1 MDWPGYVKVA
11 SGRSLS
17 WGKVSCMGD
26 WVRAFVGIFSLVFFF
41 FSSTITRLVDGLT
54 YSFPFSLFQLS
65 IFLFLFFPIVH
76 VRYII
81 MWVLSLFCLF
91 WFKGMVGAQSKSEI
105 V

>member
-41 FSSTITRLVDGLT
+41 FSSTIL
-54 YSFPFSLFQLS
+54 
-65 IFLFLFFPIVH
+65 
-76 VRYII
+76 
-81 MWVLSLFCLF
+81 
-91 WFKGMVGAQSKSEI
+91 A
-105 V
+105 